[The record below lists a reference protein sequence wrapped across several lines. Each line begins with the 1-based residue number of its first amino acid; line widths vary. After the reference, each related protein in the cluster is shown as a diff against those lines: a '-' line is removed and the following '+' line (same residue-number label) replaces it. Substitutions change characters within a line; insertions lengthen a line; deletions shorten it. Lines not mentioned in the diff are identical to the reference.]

1 MSFGRKKFPTE
12 AIWLRWLINERRLLG
27 VSPGPMWVSDTWLP
41 HFILVPHLVIGPHG
55 ILGPLRDRGGVA
67 LVVGVRLVQQE
78 HTTSQERIGAH
89 PVKIN
94 RLLSHN
100 GLLVVDPTF
109 PELLILHLG
118 VRNYLIQVACLFKVV
133 QESIRRIDFVLPL
146 ASHLVSL
153 IKVLE
158 LLFGVYYQ
166 GALPPFLLLLHA
178 VSHSDEVALTVGLR
192 HNKNY

>member
-1 MSFGRKKFPTE
+1 MAFGGKKFPAK
-12 AIWLRWLINERRLLG
+12 AIWLGWLINEHWLLG
-27 VSPGPMWVSDTWLP
+27 VSPGPMWVGDTWLP
-41 HFILVPHLVIGPHG
+41 HFILVPYLVIGPHG
-55 ILGPLRDRGGVA
+55 ILGPLRDRGRVA
-67 LVVGVRLVQQE
+67 LVVGVHLVQQE
-78 HTTSQERIGAH
+78 HAASQERIGAH
-89 PVKIN
+89 PLKID

-100 GLLVVDPTF
+100 RLLMVDPPF
-109 PELLILHLG
+109 PELLILCLG
-118 VRNYLIQVACLFKVV
+118 VRDYLIEMACLFKVV

-153 IKVLE
+153 IKVFE